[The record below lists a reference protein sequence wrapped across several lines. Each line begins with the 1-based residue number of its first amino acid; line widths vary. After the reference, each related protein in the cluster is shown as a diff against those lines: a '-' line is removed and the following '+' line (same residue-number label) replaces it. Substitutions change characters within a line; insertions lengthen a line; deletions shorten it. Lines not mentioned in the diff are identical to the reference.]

1 MRVAKEVA
9 VEGGV
14 SDPRNGIMLKIFSMV
29 NFGERAG
36 SGLCSICNVWEQ
48 VFHAAAV
55 IEEAEEANNGIY
67 PLQIGCVGLFGDW

>member
-29 NFGERAG
+29 NFEERAEVACAVSVMLG
-36 SGLCSICNVWEQ
+36 SGFFIQL
-48 VFHAAAV
+48 
-55 IEEAEEANNGIY
+55 
-67 PLQIGCVGLFGDW
+67 L